1 MAGSVVDKAPAPEA
15 RALGP
20 HLGSSSVFSS
30 VRGRRWLTSEVSHG
44 VIRPILQA
52 QGNSA
57 GLEDNTNVYT
67 I

>member
-20 HLGSSSVFSS
+20 HLGSGSVFSS
-30 VRGRRWLTSEVSHG
+30 VRGRRWLTSGVSHG

-52 QGNSA
+52 QGNST